1 MEESSRIL
9 YIPKA
14 ILSLLDKGEF
24 KAYEMPTGNRFC
36 CLTHDLSI
44 LFGKPINLVFSHLL
58 DNAHKHRKM
67 GGRGCIPL
75 SWTEI
80 QKYVSFVKL
89 SCKSSRHFLTVLQ
102 VSLLFRVESVQ
113 PFKIPSPPTPHGF
126 APICSSS

>member
-14 ILSLLDKGEF
+14 ILSLLDKGKF
-24 KAYEMPTGNRFC
+24 KAYEMLTGNRFC

-67 GGRGCIPL
+67 GGRGVYPPKL
-75 SWTEI
+75 DSNTEI
-80 QKYVSFVKL
+80 RFI
-89 SCKSSRHFLTVLQ
+89 RETFLQ
-102 VSLLFRVESVQ
+102 EQ
-113 PFKIPSPPTPHGF
+113 
-126 APICSSS
+126 